1 MKKKNILFFV
11 LVLFY
16 LGVTAQQSGTL
27 DPSFGNMGIVSTNA
41 GSGGGGLSVLVQPD
55 GKIVMGG
62 IANYN
67 FGIFRYNTNGTLDN
81 SFGTGGKVYID
92 FGASDYCQSV
102 LYQPDGKI
110 LAVGSFTDDYS
121 TFSKIA
127 LARMNTDGSLDNTFG
142 TAGKVIT
149 TVGTFDFIYS
159 AVLDDAGKIIV
170 GGAHYNGSG
179 SDFLLVRYLSD
190 GGIDSTFGTNGIVIT
205 SFGTDAQ
212 GLSVA
217 LQPDGKIIAA
227 GAAGPYG
234 YADFAMARYLSD
246 GTPDAGFGTAGLLT
260 VNMGQNDSISDIE
273 LQPDG
278 KIVAAGNSSQMNG
291 TLDIVLAR
299 FNADGSLD
307 AGFGNSGKVV
317 SDFGDH
323 DWCFALALQQNGKI
337 LAGGSITL
345 PGLSWPQNIVRYNS
359 DGSIDNSF
367 GQNGIAINNTNAGFM
382 CNSMALQPDGK
393 IITGG
398 YSNNYSV
405 ARYYGEGNITGI
417 VYNDE
422 NGNGVFD
429 TSEQGIAGQMIRLD
443 PGPYFTFTGND
454 GQYNLAAQ
462 GSGTVSI
469 VGQQYWIL
477 TTDSTNYHYNL
488 TDSVTDY
495 SGFDFGMQALMNI
508 HDLSV
513 DITASQARPSVYST
527 FWLNFRNNGTA
538 TEQGTVSVDFCNLL
552 TGISSN
558 ITPDIQAGSHYE
570 WNFDTLA
577 SGETR
582 MIILHAMNADVSYLG
597 DTLISFSQIIPV
609 TGDTCIEN
617 NYDTLKQVLMGSYDP
632 NDKTVVPAGI
642 DDAGYVVHGQELT
655 YTIRFQNTGNDTAFT
670 VVILDTLDADLDAG
684 SFHYLASSHNV
695 NFAMEGQQILR
706 FTFNN
711 ILLPDSNTNES
722 ASHGFIKF
730 SINPKQSLAD
740 YTEVEN
746 TAFIYFDAN
755 PPVATNTVLNTF
767 VSASLMGIAENENTD
782 GVIIF
787 PNPANDIITLNISG
801 FKGSTRLEIYNIT
814 GQLMQQQ
821 QINNENKMMDVSRLN
836 SGIYFVKVK
845 TDKGVTVKKFV
856 KE

>member
-1 MKKKNILFFV
+1 MKLKKILSSV

-16 LGVTAQQSGTL
+16 LGAAAQQSGTL
-27 DPSFGNMGIVSTNA
+27 DPSFGNMGMVSTNA

-102 LYQPDGKI
+102 LFQPDGKI
-110 LAVGSFTDDYS
+110 VAVGSFTDDYS

-127 LARMNTDGSLDNTFG
+127 LARMNTDGNLDNTFG

-149 TVGTFDFIYS
+149 TVGTFDFILS
-159 AVLDDAGKIIV
+159 AALDDAGKIVV
-170 GGAHYNGSG
+170 GGAHYNGTG
-179 SDFLLVRYLSD
+179 SDFLLARYLSD
-190 GGIDSTFGTNGIVIT
+190 GSIDSTFGTNGIVIT
-205 SFGTDAQ
+205 SFGTDAY

-227 GAAGPYG
+227 GAAGTYG

-260 VNMGQNDSISDIE
+260 VDMGQNDSISDIE

-278 KIVAAGNSSQMNG
+278 KIVVAGNSSQMNG

-307 AGFGNSGKVV
+307 AAFGNSGKVV

-323 DWCFALALQQNGKI
+323 DWCFALALQQNEKI

-345 PGLSWPQNIVRYNS
+345 PGQSWPQNIVRYNS

-367 GQNGIAINNTNAGFM
+367 GQNGIAVNNANAGFM
-382 CNSMALQPDGK
+382 CNSMALQHDGK
-393 IITGG
+393 IIAGG
-398 YSNNYSV
+398 YFNEYSI
-405 ARYYGEGNITGI
+405 ARYYGESNITGI

-429 TSEQGIAGQMIRLD
+429 TIEQGIAGQMIRLD
-443 PGPYFTFTGND
+443 PGPYYTFTGND

-462 GSGTVSI
+462 DSGTVSI
-469 VGQQYWIL
+469 VVQQYWML
-477 TTDSTNYHYNL
+477 TTDSASYHYNL
-488 TDSVTDY
+488 TDSVTAY
-495 SGFDFGMQALMNI
+495 TGFDFGLQAKLNI
-508 HDLSV
+508 HDLAV
-513 DITASQARPSVYST
+513 DITASQPRPSMFST
-527 FWLNFRNNGTA
+527 FWLNYRNNGTA
-538 TEQGTVSVDFCNLL
+538 TEQGTVSVDFCDLL
-552 TGISSN
+552 TNITSN
-558 ITPDIQAGSHYE
+558 ITPDIQSGSHYE

-582 MIILHAMNADVSYLG
+582 MVILHAMNPDVSYLG

-609 TGDTCIEN
+609 VSDTCIVN
-617 NYDTLKQVLMGSYDP
+617 NYDTLRQVLMGSYDP

-642 DDAGYVVHGQELT
+642 DNAGYVVHGQELT

-670 VVILDTLDADLDAG
+670 VIILDTLDAFLDAAT
-684 SFHYLASSHNV
+684 FHFLASSHNV
-695 NFAMEGQQILR
+695 NLAMEGQQILR

-722 ASHGFIKF
+722 TSHGFIKF

-740 YTEVEN
+740 YTEVRN
-746 TAFIYFDAN
+746 TAYIYFDAN

-767 VSASLMGIAENENTD
+767 VSPGLMGLEENENTD

-787 PNPANDIITLNISG
+787 PNPANDLITINIPVANSNT
-801 FKGSTRLEIYNIT
+801 SLELFTIT
-814 GQLMQQQ
+814 GQLILQQN
-821 QINNENKMMDVSRLN
+821 I
-836 SGIYFVKVK
+836 SGTTASIDISGLQHGMYFVQLKN
-845 TDKGVTVKKFV
+845 DNGVYVKKLI
-856 KE
+856 KQ